1 MNYWQGE
8 HIRLRAVEPEDGEFF
23 FESLADASIQNNV
36 SDIRI
41 PMSRRACDDWAM
53 NEAAKG
59 NDRDSATLVIE
70 DAEHNKIG
78 MIDPHGVDRRVG
90 VFTCGIWIKPE
101 FQRKGYATE
110 ALTLVLKFYF
120 EQLGYQKFNS
130 SVFGYN
136 TASIKLN
143 EKMGFVHEGR
153 IRRDVLSQGKYYD
166 TLLYGLTLEEYY
178 KGIGKRDVGN
188 ESIHP

>member
-23 FESLADASIQNNV
+23 FESLADAAIQNDV

-41 PMSRRACDDWAM
+41 PMSRKACDDWAM
-53 NEAAKG
+53 NEATKG

-78 MIDPHGVDRRVG
+78 MIDPQGVDRRVG

-101 FQRKGYATE
+101 FQ
-110 ALTLVLKFYF
+110 
-120 EQLGYQKFNS
+120 
-130 SVFGYN
+130 
-136 TASIKLN
+136 
-143 EKMGFVHEGR
+143 
-153 IRRDVLSQGKYYD
+153 
-166 TLLYGLTLEEYY
+166 
-178 KGIGKRDVGN
+178 KRDTPQR
-188 ESIHP
+188 H